1 MQRSVSLFNISI
13 MPLRLEALNA
23 TASSVSIYRV
33 YLVHTFSSMSFKVIH
48 YRDLN
53 QRRRVLLKTSIT
65 GTFSPSRILLREK
78 KFLGNCLILGSFFPR
93 GKKWTGGK
101 SAC

>member
-53 QRRRVLLKTSIT
+53 QRQRVLLKTGTT

-78 KFLGNCLILGSFFPR
+78 NCLGNYLILGSFFPR
-93 GKKWTGGK
+93 GKKDQREK
-101 SAC
+101 CL